1 MNLSLKIVKSE
12 DLLNLRSK
20 ILRNNLDPNLCRF
33 PGDKE
38 INSFHLGAFNGN
50 TLIGGVSVMKNEC
63 KKKELPN
70 CFQLRGLFVDKE
82 FQHNGIG
89 KTIVNFVENRLRD
102 SGVNYLWMNARE
114 SAVLFYLKLNYTN
127 SKISY
132 LINEIGLHYLMY
144 KKL

>member
-1 MNLSLKIVKSE
+1 LNLSLKIVKSD

-114 SAVLFYLKLNYTN
+114 SAVLFYLKLNYSN

-132 LINEIGLHYLMY
+132 VINEIGLHYLMY

>member
-1 MNLSLKIVKSE
+1 MNLSLKIVKSD

-82 FQHNGIG
+82 FQNNGIG

-114 SAVLFYLKLNYTN
+114 SAVLFYLKLNYSN

-132 LINEIGLHYLMY
+132 VINEIGLHYLMY

>member
-38 INSFHLGAFNGN
+38 KNSFHIGAFNGN

-114 SAVLFYLKLNYTN
+114 SAVLFYLKLNYSN

-132 LINEIGLHYLMY
+132 VINEIGLHYLMY

>member
-38 INSFHLGAFNGN
+38 INTFHVGAFNGN

-114 SAVLFYLKLNYTN
+114 SAVLFYLKLNYSN

-132 LINEIGLHYLMY
+132 VINEIGLHYLMY

>member
-20 ILRNNLDPNLCRF
+20 LLRNNLDPNLCRF
-33 PGDKE
+33 PGDTE
-38 INSFHLGAFNGN
+38 INSFHIGAFNRN

-89 KTIVNFVENRLRD
+89 KTIVNFVENHLRD

-114 SAVLFYLKLNYTN
+114 SDVLFYLKLNYSN

-132 LINEIGLHYLMY
+132 VINEIGLHYLMY

>member
-1 MNLSLKIVKSE
+1 MNLSLKIVKSD

-89 KTIVNFVENRLRD
+89 KTIVNFVENRLSE

-114 SAVLFYLKLNYTN
+114 SAVLFYLKLNYSN

-132 LINEIGLHYLMY
+132 VINEIGLHYLMY

>member
-20 ILRNNLDPNLCRF
+20 ILRNNLEPNLCRF

-50 TLIGGVSVMKNEC
+50 TLIGGVSVMKNES

-114 SAVLFYLKLNYTN
+114 SAVLFYLKLNYSN

-132 LINEIGLHYLMY
+132 VINEIGLHYLMY

>member
-70 CFQLRGLFVDKE
+70 CFQLKDCLLTK
-82 FQHNGIG
+82 
-89 KTIVNFVENRLRD
+89 NFNTLVSEK
-102 SGVNYLWMNARE
+102 NYKFR
-114 SAVLFYLKLNYTN
+114 
-127 SKISY
+127 
-132 LINEIGLHYLMY
+132 
-144 KKL
+144 

>member
-38 INSFHLGAFNGN
+38 INSFHIGAFNGN

-89 KTIVNFVENRLRD
+89 KTIVNFVENHLRD

>member
-1 MNLSLKIVKSE
+1 MNLSLKIVKSD

-38 INSFHLGAFNGN
+38 INSFHVGAFNGN

-114 SAVLFYLKLNYTN
+114 SAVLFYLKLNYSN

-132 LINEIGLHYLMY
+132 VINEIGLHYLMY

>member
-1 MNLSLKIVKSE
+1 MNLSLKIVKSD

-38 INSFHLGAFNGN
+38 INSFHIGAFNGN
-50 TLIGGVSVMKNEC
+50 TMIGGVSVMKNEC

-114 SAVLFYLKLNYTN
+114 SAVLFYLKLNYSN

-132 LINEIGLHYLMY
+132 VINEIGLHYLMY

>member
-1 MNLSLKIVKSE
+1 MNLSLKIVKSD

-38 INSFHLGAFNGN
+38 INSFHIGAFNGN

-102 SGVNYLWMNARE
+102 NGVNYLWMNARE
-114 SAVLFYLKLNYTN
+114 SAVLFYLKLNYSN

-132 LINEIGLHYLMY
+132 VINEIGLHYLMY

>member
-114 SAVLFYLKLNYTN
+114 SAVLFYLKLNYSN

>member
-1 MNLSLKIVKSE
+1 MNLSLKIVKSD

-38 INSFHLGAFNGN
+38 INSFHIGAFNGN
-50 TLIGGVSVMKNEC
+50 TLIGGVSIMKNEC

-114 SAVLFYLKLNYTN
+114 SAVLFYLKLNYSN

-132 LINEIGLHYLMY
+132 VINEIGLHYLMY

>member
-1 MNLSLKIVKSE
+1 LNLSLKIVKSD

-38 INSFHLGAFNGN
+38 INSFHIGAFNGN

-114 SAVLFYLKLNYTN
+114 SAVLFYLKLNYSN

-132 LINEIGLHYLMY
+132 VINDIGLHYLMY

>member
-20 ILRNNLDPNLCRF
+20 LLRNNLDPNLCRF
-33 PGDKE
+33 PGDTE
-38 INSFHLGAFNGN
+38 INSFHIGAFNRN

-102 SGVNYLWMNARE
+102 SGVNYLWMNARQ
-114 SAVLFYLKLNYTN
+114 SAVLFYLKLNYSN

-132 LINEIGLHYLMY
+132 VINEIGLHYLMY

>member
-1 MNLSLKIVKSE
+1 MNLSLKIVKSN

-38 INSFHLGAFNGN
+38 INSFHIGAFNGN

-114 SAVLFYLKLNYTN
+114 STVLFYLKLNYSN

-132 LINEIGLHYLMY
+132 VINEIGLHYLMY

>member
-102 SGVNYLWMNARE
+102 SGVSYLWMNARE
-114 SAVLFYLKLNYTN
+114 SAVLFYLKLNYSN

-132 LINEIGLHYLMY
+132 VINEIGLHYLMY

>member
-33 PGDKE
+33 PGDTE
-38 INSFHLGAFNGN
+38 INSFHIGAFNRN
-50 TLIGGVSVMKNEC
+50 TLVGGVSVMKNEC
-63 KKKELPN
+63 KKKKLPN

>member
-1 MNLSLKIVKSE
+1 LNLSLKIVKSE
-12 DLLNLRSK
+12 HLLNLRSK

-114 SAVLFYLKLNYTN
+114 SAVLFYLKLNYSN

-132 LINEIGLHYLMY
+132 VINEIGLHYLMY

>member
-89 KTIVNFVENRLRD
+89 KTIVNFVENRLRY

-114 SAVLFYLKLNYTN
+114 SAVLFYLKLNYSN

-132 LINEIGLHYLMY
+132 VINEIGLHYLMY

>member
-1 MNLSLKIVKSE
+1 LNLSLKIVKSD

-38 INSFHLGAFNGN
+38 INSFHVGAFNGN
-50 TLIGGVSVMKNEC
+50 TLISGVSVMKNEC

-70 CFQLRGLFVDKE
+70 CFQLRGLFVHKE

-102 SGVNYLWMNARE
+102 IGVNYLWMNARE
-114 SAVLFYLKLNYTN
+114 SAVLFYLKLNYSN

-132 LINEIGLHYLMY
+132 VINEIGLHYLMY

>member
-1 MNLSLKIVKSE
+1 LNLSLKIVKSD

-38 INSFHLGAFNGN
+38 INSFHIGAFNGN

-82 FQHNGIG
+82 FQQNGIG

-114 SAVLFYLKLNYTN
+114 SAVLFYLKLNYSN

-132 LINEIGLHYLMY
+132 VINEIGLHYLMY

>member
-1 MNLSLKIVKSE
+1 LNLSLKIVKSD

-38 INSFHLGAFNGN
+38 INSFHIGAFNGN

-70 CFQLRGLFVDKE
+70 CFQLRGLFIDKE

-114 SAVLFYLKLNYTN
+114 SAVLFYLKLNYSN

-132 LINEIGLHYLMY
+132 VINEIGLHYLMY

>member
-38 INSFHLGAFNGN
+38 INSFHIGAFNGN

-114 SAVLFYLKLNYTN
+114 SAVLFYLKLNYSN
-127 SKISY
+127 SNISY

>member
-1 MNLSLKIVKSE
+1 LNLSLKIVKSD

-38 INSFHLGAFNGN
+38 INSFHIGAFNGN

-114 SAVLFYLKLNYTN
+114 SAVLFYLKLNYSN

>member
-70 CFQLRGLFVDKE
+70 CYQLRGLFVDKE

-114 SAVLFYLKLNYTN
+114 SAVLFYLKLNYSN

-132 LINEIGLHYLMY
+132 VINEIGLHYLMY

>member
-1 MNLSLKIVKSE
+1 MNLSLKIVKSD

-38 INSFHLGAFNGN
+38 INSFHIGAFNGN

-89 KTIVNFVENRLRD
+89 KTIVNFVENRLRE

-114 SAVLFYLKLNYTN
+114 SAVLFYLKLNYSN
-127 SKISY
+127 PKISY
-132 LINEIGLHYLMY
+132 VINEIGLHYLMY

>member
-1 MNLSLKIVKSE
+1 LNLSLKIVKSD

-38 INSFHLGAFNGN
+38 INSFHVGAFNGN
-50 TLIGGVSVMKNEC
+50 TLIGGVSVIKNEC

-114 SAVLFYLKLNYTN
+114 SAVLFYLKLNYSN

-132 LINEIGLHYLMY
+132 VINEIGLHYLMY

>member
-1 MNLSLKIVKSE
+1 MNLSLKIVKSD

-38 INSFHLGAFNGN
+38 INSFHIGAFNGN

-89 KTIVNFVENRLRD
+89 KTIVNFVENRLRN

-114 SAVLFYLKLNYTN
+114 SAVLFYLKLNYSN

-132 LINEIGLHYLMY
+132 VINEIGLHYLMY

>member
-38 INSFHLGAFNGN
+38 INSFHLGAFNEN

-89 KTIVNFVENRLRD
+89 KTIVNFVENRFRD

-114 SAVLFYLKLNYTN
+114 SAVLFYLKLNYSN

-132 LINEIGLHYLMY
+132 VINEIGLHYLMY

>member
-114 SAVLFYLKLNYTN
+114 SAVLFYLKLNYSN

-132 LINEIGLHYLMY
+132 NINEIGLHYLMY

>member
-1 MNLSLKIVKSE
+1 MNLSLKIVKSD

-38 INSFHLGAFNGN
+38 INTFHVGAFNGN

-89 KTIVNFVENRLRD
+89 KTIINFVENRLRD

-114 SAVLFYLKLNYTN
+114 SAVLFYLKLNYSN

-132 LINEIGLHYLMY
+132 VINEIGLHYLMY

>member
-38 INSFHLGAFNGN
+38 INSFHVGAFNGN

-114 SAVLFYLKLNYTN
+114 SAVLFYLKLNYSN

-132 LINEIGLHYLMY
+132 VINEIGLHYLMY

>member
-1 MNLSLKIVKSE
+1 LNLSLKIVKSD

-38 INSFHLGAFNGN
+38 INSFHVGAFNGN

-114 SAVLFYLKLNYTN
+114 SAVLFYLKLNYSN

-132 LINEIGLHYLMY
+132 VINEIGLHYLMY

>member
-1 MNLSLKIVKSE
+1 MNLSLKIVKSDE
-12 DLLNLRSK
+12 LLNLRSK

-38 INSFHLGAFNGN
+38 INSFHIGAFNGN

-114 SAVLFYLKLNYTN
+114 SAVLFYLKLNYSN

-132 LINEIGLHYLMY
+132 VINEIGLHYLMY

>member
-1 MNLSLKIVKSE
+1 LNLSLKIVKSD

-38 INSFHLGAFNGN
+38 INSFHIGAFNGN

-114 SAVLFYLKLNYTN
+114 SAVLFYLKLNYSN

-132 LINEIGLHYLMY
+132 VINEIGLHYLMY

>member
-1 MNLSLKIVKSE
+1 MNLSLKIVKSD

-20 ILRNNLDPNLCRF
+20 TLRNNLDPNLCRF

-38 INSFHLGAFNGN
+38 INSFHVGAFNGN

-114 SAVLFYLKLNYTN
+114 SAVLFYLKLNYSN

-132 LINEIGLHYLMY
+132 VINEIGLHYLMY

>member
-1 MNLSLKIVKSE
+1 MNLSLKIVKSD

-38 INSFHLGAFNGN
+38 INSFHIGAFNGN

-89 KTIVNFVENRLRD
+89 KTIVNFVENRLGD
-102 SGVNYLWMNARE
+102 IGVNYLWMNARE
-114 SAVLFYLKLNYTN
+114 SAVLFYLKLNYSN

-132 LINEIGLHYLMY
+132 VINEIGLHYLMY